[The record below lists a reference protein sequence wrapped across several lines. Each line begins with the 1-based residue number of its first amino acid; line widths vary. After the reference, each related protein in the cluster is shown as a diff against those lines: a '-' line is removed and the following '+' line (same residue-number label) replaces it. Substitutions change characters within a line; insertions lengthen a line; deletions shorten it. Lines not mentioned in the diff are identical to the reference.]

1 MRDFRDAKAM
11 AHALRGALQVKAV
24 DVTHSESLE
33 LIAKA
38 FGCDNWNILA
48 ARIDAAVPRASKEAA
63 PADAAAKQTLYCS
76 FCGKS
81 QHEVTA
87 LIAGPAVF
95 ICDEC
100 TGLCNEVLEDK
111 EILGLLN
118 ADEERGDRAFS
129 AAVAELRA
137 KSAEDLASLV
147 ERSRRGIERHRL
159 ELNHIRQALAARD
172 TGGLAAD
179 DTLTPSRFAHLK
191 KMSTESLLMREQHV
205 ARNLKHYEDMLRIAT
220 SVLGEG

>member
-24 DVTHSESLE
+24 EVTHSESLE

-38 FGCDNWNILA
+38 FGFENWNVLA
-48 ARIDAAVPRASKEAA
+48 AKIESAMPPAPKEPA
-63 PADAAAKQTLYCS
+63 PADGAAKQTLYCS

-111 EILGLLN
+111 EILGLLK
-118 ADEERGDRAFS
+118 ADEERGDPALS
-129 AAVAELRA
+129 AAFAQLRA
-137 KSAEDLASLV
+137 RSAEDLLSLV
-147 ERSRRGIERHRL
+147 ERSRKGIERHRL
-159 ELNHIRQALAARD
+159 ELSHIRQTRAARD
-172 TGGLAAD
+172 IGGPAAD
-179 DTLTPSRFAHLK
+179 DASTPSRFAHLK
-191 KMSTESLLMREQHV
+191 KMSTESLFPREQHV
-205 ARNLKHYEDMLRIAT
+205 ARNLK
-220 SVLGEG
+220 

>member
-33 LIAKA
+33 LIAKT
-38 FGCDNWNILA
+38 FGFDNWNVLA
-48 ARIDAAVPRASKEAA
+48 AKIEAA
-63 PADAAAKQTLYCS
+63 MPPAPKESALADAAAKQTLYCS

-111 EILGLLN
+111 EILGLLK

-129 AAVAELRA
+129 AAFAEVRA
-137 KSAEDLASLV
+137 KSVEDLASLV

-159 ELNHIRQALAARD
+159 ELYHTRQALAARD
-172 TGGLAAD
+172 VGGLAAAD
-179 DTLTPSRFAHLK
+179 DPAPSRLAHLK
-191 KMSTESLLMREQHV
+191 KMPPEGLRAREQHV
-205 ARNLKHYEDMLRIAT
+205 ARNLKSYEDMLRIAT
-220 SVLGEG
+220 SVLGER